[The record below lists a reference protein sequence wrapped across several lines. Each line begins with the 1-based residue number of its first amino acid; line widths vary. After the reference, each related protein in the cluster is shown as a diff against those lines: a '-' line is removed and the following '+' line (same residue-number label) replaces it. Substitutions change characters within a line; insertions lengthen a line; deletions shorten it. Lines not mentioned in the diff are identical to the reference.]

1 MIMEA
6 AVQGPARAA
15 RGEQPPRRRKS
26 RWFRLWWILP
36 LAIVLAGLVAG
47 VVWFW
52 GPIRLRFSEPYR
64 MALEQVQKDPQVMER
79 LGEPVKN
86 PRLLPFGSLGDR
98 EGTVNFG
105 VEGPKGQATVT
116 ARFRRISEAWGLTTL
131 NVTFEDG
138 QRVSLETGSASGLED
153 APKWSPPETN
163 EDDAESAPPVSPEPE
178 PDTEIKVELP
188 DLPKLPAQ

>member
-1 MIMEA
+1 M
-6 AVQGPARAA
+6 
-15 RGEQPPRRRKS
+15 
-26 RWFRLWWILP
+26 
-36 LAIVLAGLVAG
+36 VLAALVAG

-52 GPIRLRFSEPYR
+52 GPIKLRFSEPYR
-64 MALEQVQKDPQVMER
+64 IALEQVQENPQVIER
-79 LGEPVKN
+79 LGEPVEN

-138 QRVSLETGSASGLED
+138 QRLSLDTGSAGGLEE
-153 APKWSPPETN
+153 APKWSPPETDQ
-163 EDDAESAPPVSPEPE
+163 DDAETAPPVLPE
-178 PDTEIKVELP
+178 PDTEINVELP
-188 DLPKLPAQ
+188 DLPKLPVQ